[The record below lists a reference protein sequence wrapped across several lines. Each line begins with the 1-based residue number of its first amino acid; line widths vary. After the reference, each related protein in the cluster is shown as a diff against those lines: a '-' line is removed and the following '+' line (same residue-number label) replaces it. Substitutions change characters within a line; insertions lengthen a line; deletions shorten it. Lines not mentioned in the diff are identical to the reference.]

1 VQLRPFIDLG
11 SQVLRANVSR
21 DARTVRIAVG
31 RFTLMRVTLL
41 LADAAQEV
49 GGKLFILGGGWSVTG
64 PKPVPSAIAI
74 KIEVPWDQANQK
86 HEWRLSLLTQDGE
99 AALAETPEGEQPVQI
114 EGGFEVGRPPGLIPG
129 TPIDFAVAINMG
141 PLPLTPGTRYAWRL
155 AIDDHTEEEWQ
166 LGFTVRPA
174 TPTA

>member
-1 VQLRPFIDLG
+1 
-11 SQVLRANVSR
+11 
-21 DARTVRIAVG
+21 
-31 RFTLMRVTLL
+31 MRVTLL